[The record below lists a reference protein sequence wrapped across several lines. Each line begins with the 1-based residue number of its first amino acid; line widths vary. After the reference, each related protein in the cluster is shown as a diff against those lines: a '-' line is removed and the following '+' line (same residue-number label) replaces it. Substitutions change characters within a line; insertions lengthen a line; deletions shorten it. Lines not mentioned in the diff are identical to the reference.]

1 MVQKFSGEVGQ
12 VAGRDVKT
20 SNAQANVSIH
30 LHGEIAAKQ
39 HISVKQRRAI
49 GAKVYELE
57 AKTGVEKLMVYR
69 RLMAVFDFPN
79 MEQMPRDVFD
89 RAMRYLD
96 SWVRNGTTGPTPSTD
111 TQPES
116 KERLAQSSV
125 PHVVSEPKQPRTV
138 TNDVAP
144 AAIAAFTEQ
153 VVSAPPSAAPVT
165 SAKERKP
172 LSWLA
177 VSGVFVGAAVAATLL
192 YGITIRP
199 TEVTQVA
206 VSNTSAHCEYAGSR
220 YSVGSVVMQAG
231 VRQQCASTGDG
242 IEWQRIE
249 PSHRR

>member
-20 SNAQANVSIH
+20 SNAQASVNIH
-30 LHGEIAAKQ
+30 LHGELAAKR

-96 SWVRNGTTGPTPSTD
+96 SWVRSGTTGPTPSTD

-116 KERLAQSSV
+116 KERVAQSSV
-125 PHVVSEPKQPRTV
+125 PRAANEPKQPQPIM
-138 TNDVAP
+138 NDVAS
-144 AAIAAFTEQ
+144 AVIAIPTEQ
-153 VVSAPPSAAPVT
+153 VVSAPPPAAPVA
-165 SAKERKP
+165 SAKERKS
-172 LSWLA
+172 LSWLV
-177 VSGVFVGAAVAATLL
+177 VSGVFVCAAVGATLL
-192 YGITIRP
+192 YGVTSRP
-199 TEVTQVA
+199 TEGTQA
-206 VSNTSAHCEYAGSR
+206 AASNMSSHCEYAGSR

-231 VRQQCASTGDG
+231 VRQQCTSTGDG
-242 IEWQRIE
+242 IEWQKVE
-249 PSHRR
+249 PSRRR